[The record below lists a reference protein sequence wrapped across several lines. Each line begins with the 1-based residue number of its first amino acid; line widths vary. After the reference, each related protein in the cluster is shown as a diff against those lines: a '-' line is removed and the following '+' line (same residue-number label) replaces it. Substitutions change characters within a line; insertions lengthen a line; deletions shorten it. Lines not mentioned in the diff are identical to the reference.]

1 MFVSGVV
8 PGSIMDA
15 ENRKSGFKMKVGH
28 QLVGV
33 GGEAVTDIWTAL
45 ALISSENVTLQF
57 LST

>member
-1 MFVSGVV
+1 
-8 PGSIMDA
+8 MDG
-15 ENRKSGFKMKVGH
+15 ENRKSGYKMKVGH